1 MGRIKAVVRQNFSGG
16 WSIGKKVGIKNS
28 QAFTQSFDFRKNP
41 SQMSVLPAPSRED
54 NGIVKD
60 LIQNEVITSDGTIYA
75 IGSLGAFYKRTAGGV
90 WSKEAD
96 IGVGTFGLDYRRDTN
111 TIYAPTSK
119 HVSLYNNVSSTNGSA
134 AMYMSFYGPSY
145 STLDNTSTV
154 GFNVAAYQA
163 PGTFTFTPPTA
174 IIENSANTR
183 YFQSD
188 IEPLNKISIF
198 VNTKG
203 SGNWTLTLH
212 DGNNNVLATSTIAN
226 ASVTNNTWNDFNFT
240 SASNGQVRVYVAP
253 NARTYHYHVT
263 STVADGTL
271 STSLTNDLSQAATEI
286 WADRLV
292 QTNNGMHPMDRF
304 LQYEVIG
311 NGNYVSVWEPL
322 TVGPP
327 PVSDTSMPAS
337 MGAWNLEWLRH
348 RLVFPMEY
356 EVCGLAH
363 TNEYLAVALE
373 QGLNSQ
379 ISTQTPTNLT
389 GTGANDSSI
398 GTQAWSNPT
407 NIQTDD
413 GDIASVAMSS
423 GASSSEYLT
432 ATNFGFSVPAGA
444 TILGVTA
451 TFGKQ
456 RDGLGGFVTDNV
468 VSLVKGGTVIGNNKA
483 GQGWTGTR
491 TDYTYGAGDDL
502 WGTSLTVSDVNAS
515 NFGVAIA
522 AMSANPVTPSTAYV
536 YTVRVTVYYSIPSSA
551 AYNSTQSGLIA
562 FWDGSSPTYN
572 FYLEVPEGSPYALH
586 TYKNVVYY
594 YAGGDWY
601 TLTSPT
607 TLPVKIRSMPGAQRE
622 FTNSNSPIVIYPYA
636 ATVRRNIHLM
646 AYPSASTAPD
656 IQFGVYSWGAVDKN
670 FPDSFGYSYVISTG
684 SQNYSSTNNLT
695 IGMVKNF
702 GDILHISWRDD
713 SNGGYGVDVV
723 TNSSNPAPIAIW
735 QDLVFDNGYVG
746 KPKMAGYVDAYF
758 YLPSGATIQLGYSLD
773 NDDFVL
779 DENIYTSTNLWQ
791 GLDNYARFDVNQDNQ
806 GRFHEFQ
813 PQIIVTCDSTVS
825 TPPIVRMGSFVFD
838 DLSDENLL

>member
-1 MGRIKAVVRQNFSGG
+1 MGKIKAVVRQNFSGG

-28 QAFTQSFDFRKNP
+28 QAFTQGFDFRKNP

-54 NGIVKD
+54 NGVVRD
-60 LIQNEVITSDGTIYA
+60 LIQNEVITDDGTIYA
-75 IGSLGAFYKRTAGGV
+75 IGNAGAFYKRTASAV

-96 IGVGTFGLDYRRDTN
+96 IGIGTYGLDYRKDTN
-111 TIYAPTSK
+111 SIYATTTK
-119 HVSLYNNVSSTNGSA
+119 HVSLYNNVSGTNGSA

-163 PGTFTFTPPTA
+163 PGGQNYTPPIA
-174 IIENSANTR
+174 IVENSANTR

-188 IEPLNKISIF
+188 IEPLQRISIF

-203 SGNWTLTLH
+203 TGNWTVTLH
-212 DGNNNVLATSTIAN
+212 DGNNNNLGSATISNAN
-226 ASVTNNTWNDFNFT
+226 LTANTWNDFVFT
-240 SASNGQVRVYVAP
+240 SQIRIYVAP

-271 STSLTNDLSQAATEI
+271 ATNTASDLSQAATEI

-304 LQYEVIG
+304 LQYEVFG

-327 PVSDTSMPAS
+327 PASDTSTPAS

-379 ISTQTPTNLT
+379 ISTQTPISLT

-398 GTQAWSNPT
+398 GTQPWLNPT
-407 NIQTDD
+407 NISTDD
-413 GDIASVAMSS
+413 SDNASVAVNGSAGTPSS
-423 GASSSEYLT
+423 QYLT
-432 ATNFGFSVPAGA
+432 ATNFGFSVPVGA

-451 TFGKQ
+451 SFSRK
-456 RDGLGGFVTDNV
+456 RDALGGV
-468 VSLVKGGTVIGNNKA
+468 VSDNAVKLVKGGTATGDNKA
-483 GQGWTGTR
+483 GQGWSKTQSTQ
-491 TDYTYGAGDDL
+491 TYGSGDDL
-502 WGTSLTVSDVNAS
+502 WGTSLTPADVNAS
-515 NFGVAIA
+515 NFGVAI
-522 AMSANPVTPSTAYV
+522 SATAFNPSTAYV
-536 YTVRVTVYYSIPSSA
+536 YAVYVTVYYSIASGA

-607 TLPVKIRSMPGAQRE
+607 TLPVKIWSMPGAQRE
-622 FTNSNSPIVIYPYA
+622 FTNSNSPIVLYPYA

-670 FPDSFGYSYVISTG
+670 FPDSFGYNYVISTG
-684 SQNYSSTNNLT
+684 SQNYTTANNLT

-702 GDILHISWRDD
+702 GDILHISWRDTL
-713 SNGGYGVDVV
+713 NGGYGVDVV

-746 KPKMAGYVDAYF
+746 KPKMAGYVDAYY
-758 YLPSGATIQLGYSLD
+758 YLPTGATIQLGYSLD
-773 NDDFVL
+773 NADFVL
-779 DENIYTSTNLWQ
+779 DDNIYTSTNLWQ
-791 GLDNYARFDVNQDNQ
+791 GVDNYARFNVSENNL

-813 PQIIVTCDSTVS
+813 PQIIVTCDATVS

-838 DLSDENLL
+838 DLSDEQLL

>member
-1 MGRIKAVVRQNFSGG
+1 MGKIKAVVRQAFYGG
-16 WSIGKKVGIKNS
+16 WSVGKKIGIKNS
-28 QAFTQSFDFRKNP
+28 QDFTQSFDFRKNP
-41 SQMSVLPAPSRED
+41 SQMSVLPSPARED
-54 NGIVKD
+54 NGVVRD

-75 IGSLGAFYKRTAGGV
+75 IGSAGAFYKRTPTAV

-96 IGVGTFGLDYRRDTN
+96 IGVGTYGLDYRRDTN
-111 TIYAPTSK
+111 SIYAPTSK

-145 STLDNTSTV
+145 STSNNSSLV
-154 GFNVAAYQA
+154 GFNVSAYQA
-163 PGTFTFTPPTA
+163 PGTLIYTPPTS
-174 IIENSANTR
+174 ITENSVNTR

-188 IEPLNKISIF
+188 IEPLSKVSVFINS
-198 VNTKG
+198 KG
-203 SGNWTLTLH
+203 TGNWTVTLH
-212 DGNNNVLATSTIAN
+212 DGNNNTLATST
-226 ASVTNNTWNDFNFT
+226 VTNTNLSNNNWNDFLFT
-240 SASNGQVRVYVAP
+240 TATNGQVRIYVAP
-253 NARTYHYHVT
+253 NARTYHVHAT

-271 STSLTNDLSQAATEI
+271 STSATNDLSQCALEI

-304 LQYEVIG
+304 LQYEVFG

-327 PVSDTSMPAS
+327 PASDTSTPTD

-379 ISTQTPTNLT
+379 IGTQTPTSLT
-389 GTGANDSSI
+389 GTGANDATI
-398 GTQAWSNPT
+398 GTQAWLNPT
-407 NIQTDD
+407 NITTDD
-413 GDIASVAMSS
+413 TDNASVALNGSAGTPTS
-423 GASSSEYLT
+423 QYLT
-432 ATNFGFSVPAGA
+432 ATNFGFSVPVGA

-451 TFGKQ
+451 SFNRK
-456 RDGLGGFVTDNV
+456 RDALGGV
-468 VSLVKGGTVIGNNKA
+468 VSDNAVKLVKGGTVTGDNKA
-483 GQGWTGTR
+483 GQSWSTTQS
-491 TDYTYGAGDDL
+491 TQTYGGPIDL
-502 WGTSLTVSDVNAS
+502 WGTGLTVADVNAS
-515 NFGVAIA
+515 NFGVAI
-522 AMSANPVTPSTAYV
+522 SATAFNPSTALIYGV
-536 YTVRVTVYYSIPSSA
+536 YVTVYYSIPSGA

-572 FYLEVPEGSPYALH
+572 FYLEIPEGSPYALH

-622 FTNSNSPIVIYPYA
+622 FSGSNSPIVVYPYA

-670 FPDSFGYSYVISTG
+670 FPDSFGYNYVISTG
-684 SQNYSSTNNLT
+684 SQNYSTANNLT
-695 IGMVKNF
+695 IGMVKSF

-713 SNGGYGVDVV
+713 LNGGYGVDVV
-723 TNSSNPAPIAIW
+723 SNASNPAPVAIW

-746 KPKMAGYVDAYF
+746 KPKTALYMDCYF
-758 YLPSGATIQLGYSLD
+758 YLPAGSTLQMAYAID

-779 DENIYTSTNLWQ
+779 DPNIYTSNDLWQ
-791 GLDNYARFDVNQDNQ
+791 GQENYARFQINSDNQ
-806 GRFHEFQ
+806 GRFYEIQ
-813 PQIIVTCDSTVS
+813 TQITVTCDSTVS
-825 TPPIVRMGSFVFD
+825 QPPIVRMVSLAFD
-838 DLSDENLL
+838 DLSDESLS